1 MNLRDDE
8 TTIQNLLDG
17 KLGEAEF
24 IRIEQ
29 RLAEDAGFRSLYL
42 SYAKS
47 HHLLIE
53 RFEASGIQA
62 CVASPGPIVLC
73 RRRMAMALA
82 AVLTALATA
91 GALFQVLKKEPS
103 AQLVFGPETGARLD
117 HPEGKAGGDRMWPG
131 SSLELDRGSISLVMP
146 SGVRGYIEG
155 PGRLEM
161 ESPTKLVLRSG
172 RAWFDVPEGAEGFVC
187 ATESLFVEDLGTQFG
202 VIADPGRPEQVHVL
216 KGKVRLHPLNHPSDT
231 RQLVTGE
238 GTEWIHNELANAEGP
253 VAFSNAFPS
262 KVVVFSDSFSD
273 PDGTPLHGKAPEAG
287 AGPWTLTRGEMTVR
301 DGHIDTRGQ
310 RRNAAFAPLLEPR
323 LDDLTHIMLMT
334 IEAKGPGDEGWA
346 GVSLYTGDVERIFV
360 GDPNGPVGDW
370 ALHPA
375 GAETI
380 YACPLLSGKS
390 TVTLRYNYRNGHVEL
405 FEGSTTTGT
414 PLVSQWIAPGLAFDR
429 IRIANGSQLD
439 AILDA
444 GGNEAEVKMYDTINV
459 RSNISVRNIRVS
471 VLSAAVASAGSR

>member
-287 AGPWTLTRGEMTVR
+287 AGPARRGTPR
-301 DGHIDTRGQ
+301 PLRRLLGQ
-310 RRNAAFAPLLEPR
+310 RPLGQR
-323 LDDLTHIMLMT
+323 SR
-334 IEAKGPGDEGWA
+334 A
-346 GVSLYTGDVERIFV
+346 GLARRTSV
-360 GDPNGPVGDW
+360 
-370 ALHPA
+370 
-375 GAETI
+375 
-380 YACPLLSGKS
+380 
-390 TVTLRYNYRNGHVEL
+390 
-405 FEGSTTTGT
+405 
-414 PLVSQWIAPGLAFDR
+414 LVSCRG
-429 IRIANGSQLD
+429 
-439 AILDA
+439 
-444 GGNEAEVKMYDTINV
+444 VH
-459 RSNISVRNIRVS
+459 
-471 VLSAAVASAGSR
+471 

>member
-202 VIADPGRPEQVHVL
+202 VIADPGRPEQLREPVELLPDQPPGLRPLVRKDLRAAHPERPVNVRGRVLPHHVPPVRVH
-216 KGKVRLHPLNHPSDT
+216 H
-231 RQLVTGE
+231 GE
-238 GTEWIHNELANAEGP
+238 DPRVGDGDREHLIGLLGP
-253 VAFSNAFPS
+253 VLEVPRLNGVPCRRKILQRLPFQIRPVRFH
-262 KVVVFSDSFSD
+262 VVEAG
-273 PDGTPLHGKAPEAG
+273 PDGRPVGIRRLLRRVGGVRVKPDDRG
-287 AGPWTLTRGEMTVR
+287 VRGEK
-301 DGHIDTRGQ
+301 H
-310 RRNAAFAPLLEPR
+310 
-323 LDDLTHIMLMT
+323 
-334 IEAKGPGDEGWA
+334 
-346 GVSLYTGDVERIFV
+346 VSLHHESDLHRADVGR
-360 GDPNGPVGDW
+360 GR
-370 ALHPA
+370 AL
-375 GAETI
+375 
-380 YACPLLSGKS
+380 
-390 TVTLRYNYRNGHVEL
+390 
-405 FEGSTTTGT
+405 
-414 PLVSQWIAPGLAFDR
+414 
-429 IRIANGSQLD
+429 
-439 AILDA
+439 
-444 GGNEAEVKMYDTINV
+444 
-459 RSNISVRNIRVS
+459 
-471 VLSAAVASAGSR
+471 